1 MFKLDYRF
9 NMSFRIKISLIILL
23 ICIIGCKR
31 RVSST
36 QVSQNSNIKL
46 TDSMAVI
53 KFTNPIASIGKIV
66 SGEKAGMDFV
76 FWNTGMKNLIIL
88 DAKASCGCTVPEW
101 NKNPVLPGEKGI
113 VRVVYD
119 SSGELGMQ
127 NKSIRII
134 SNARNKETDLIIS
147 AEVLN

>member
-1 MFKLDYRF
+1 MNCRNNINLVVLFIF
-9 NMSFRIKISLIILL
+9 IT
-23 ICIIGCKR
+23 GCNR
-31 RVSST
+31 SHNSI
-36 QVSQNSNIKL
+36 QVSDASNIKF
-46 TDSMAVI
+46 TDSMPVI
-53 KFTNPIASIGKIV
+53 KFNNPIANIGKLV

-76 FWNTGMKNLIIL
+76 YYNTGMKSLIIL

-134 SNARNKETDLIIS
+134 SNARNRETDLIIS